1 MIHTYYLKWIKR
13 KKLTKKNPHVFIF
26 SNMNWVRKLNKT
38 PYKYM
43 LILFSR
49 HDSIK
54 LFKLFIII
62 TSALNFQIRSKITVE
77 LTTFGVSKK
86 EVLVQLQA
94 YIGFFVSVNSFDFCT
109 LHTNLLNNVT
119 KKKKI
124 IIVIMSVFEYFY
136 VFNFYWDRVFF
147 I

>member
-1 MIHTYYLKWIKR
+1 MNWNKCRDIIHDSLSTTVENDSHILFKMDKT
-13 KKLTKKNPHVFIF
+13 KQVDKKNPHVFIF
-26 SNMNWVRKLNKT
+26 SNMNWVWKLNKT

-49 HDSIK
+49 HDSI
-54 LFKLFIII
+54 KLFIII

-119 KKKKI
+119 KKK
-124 IIVIMSVFEYFY
+124 
-136 VFNFYWDRVFF
+136 
-147 I
+147 